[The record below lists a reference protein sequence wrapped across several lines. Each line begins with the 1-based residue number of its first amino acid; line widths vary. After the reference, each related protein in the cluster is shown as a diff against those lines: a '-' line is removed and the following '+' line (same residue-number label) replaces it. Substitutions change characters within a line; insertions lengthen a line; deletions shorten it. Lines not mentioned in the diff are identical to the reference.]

1 MFVNL
6 KPYAAMKNA
15 GVEWLG
21 EVPAHWE
28 VKRTKSLLARND
40 SGVWGSDFDDD
51 GVIVLRSTEQT
62 VNGEWN
68 ISAPARRRLTASEY
82 SACHLEEGDLLVTK
96 SSGSALHIGKTSIV
110 TKDVAALD
118 CCFSNFMQRLR
129 VKQNTIPRFVW
140 YALNGELG
148 RRQLDYFSDTTTG
161 LANLNGTIIGS
172 VTLASPPLPEQTAIV
187 RFLDHAD
194 RRIWRYIR
202 AKQKL
207 IALLEE
213 QKQAIIH
220 QAVTGQIDVRTGQPY
235 PAYKPSGV
243 EWLREVTEHW
253 DVFRLATICNKI
265 TNGYVGPTRDIL
277 VSDGVRYLQ
286 SLHIKRNQ
294 IQFDG
299 KYFVEESWSRAHAK
313 SILME
318 GDVLVVQTGDIGQ
331 VAVVPRE
338 FEGSNCHALIILS
351 CRPSYASGQFVSLV
365 LNSNYGFHSLNLIK
379 TGALHPHLNCTF
391 VREIHIALPPL
402 NAQHTIATYLNRE
415 TAIID
420 ALIEKIKKAI
430 ALLREYRTSLI
441 ADVVT
446 GKLDVREAA
455 AALPKVDSRAADDSL
470 DDTFDADA
478 ELPLDELDATLEEAN
493 I

>member
-28 VKRTKSLLARND
+28 ALPLCAVATPKSITGQQHRELLSVYLNRGVIRFSEMEEKRTNVTSEDLSKYQAVDPGDFVLNNQQAWRGSVGVSNLSGIVSPAYLVLSL
-40 SGVWGSDFDDD
+40 SPG
-51 GVIVLRSTEQT
+51 
-62 VNGEWN
+62 
-68 ISAPARRRLTASEY
+68 
-82 SACHLEEGDLLVTK
+82 
-96 SSGSALHIGKTSIV
+96 LH
-110 TKDVAALD
+110 
-118 CCFSNFMQRLR
+118 
-129 VKQNTIPRFVW
+129 
-140 YALNGELG
+140 
-148 RRQLDYFSDTTTG
+148 TG
-161 LANLNGTIIGS
+161 FANLVFRERVMVTQYLVSSRGVGS
-172 VTLASPPLPEQTAIV
+172 IQRNLYWPHLKRVVFPSPPLSEQTAIV
-187 RFLDHAD
+187 RFLDYAD
-194 RRIWRYIR
+194 RRIRRYIR

-243 EWLREVTEHW
+243 EWLREVPEHW

-455 AALPKVDSRAADDSL
+455 AALPEVDSRAADDSL

-478 ELPLDELDATLEEAN
+478 ELPLDELDATAEEVEA
-493 I
+493 